1 MAMQYCATINFP
13 NAGSRSGT
21 AAKAYGTVYIAT
33 PTKFTSGNLNKRP
46 TYWGLSSQ
54 TATAG
59 SNFAV
64 AAGELPGPSQAS
76 SYTATLVASTNCKY
90 TATLKHNTNGGS
102 SISNRS
108 SSVQDGSTTSITFSL
123 GTSSYPAPTKTNL
136 DFYGWTYSSTST
148 TRQITPTGY
157 VTVSFT
163 PDSTDQSKTT
173 TIYAI
178 WGITQSFNA
187 NGGSFGSST
196 AWNSTTQYVQT
207 GSKTFTIPANG
218 PTRSGYLFLGWAK
231 SSSATTAE
239 INANNSAQTVN
250 LSTNTTWYAVWG
262 ATTQL
267 TQHFDANGGSF
278 GSSTAWADQTVTIQ
292 QGGSAT
298 FSIPGGGPTRSG
310 YVFIGWSANSW
321 TDTPYSPLEVAKLP
335 TTIVL
340 TQNKTWF
347 AVWWKTPLVLQFDA
361 NGGSFGT
368 STAWNNQSVSRTY
381 SGTSDIHKTVT
392 FTIPA
397 NGPTRGGY
405 VFKGWSV
412 SQTSDTPEYNRSSSA
427 QTFTSS
433 TDKTL
438 YAVWHKRPIYI
449 KIGDSIIE
457 AYPYIKINDEIH
469 ECYFYMNNMVD

>member
-1 MAMQYCATINFP
+1 MALQYYAIINFP
-13 NAGSRSGT
+13 NAGSKSGS
-21 AAKAYGTVYIAT
+21 AAKANGTVYIST
-33 PTKFTSGNLNKRP
+33 PTKFTSGNLNKKP
-46 TYWGLSSQ
+46 TRWGLSSS
-54 TATAG
+54 TVTAG
-59 SNFAV
+59 SNLAV
-64 AAGELPGPSQAS
+64 AASDMPGPDHSK
-76 SYTATLVASTNCKY
+76 SYTATLVTSENCKY
-90 TATLKHNTNGGS
+90 TATLKHNTNGGDP
-102 SISNRS
+102 ISNRS
-108 SSVQDGSTTSITFSL
+108 YSKQDGSTTTLYFDDIED
-123 GTSSYPAPTKTNL
+123 PNKTGL
-136 DFYGWTYSSTST
+136 TFYGWAYNSTTTTRSISPGGSTS
-148 TRQITPTGY
+148 I
-157 VTVSFT
+157 SFT
-163 PDSTDQSKTT
+163 PDSTDQSKTQN
-173 TIYAI
+173 IYAI
-178 WGITQSFNA
+178 WSITQSFNA

-207 GSKTFTIPANG
+207 GSKTFTIPGGG
-218 PTRSGYLFLGWAK
+218 PTKTDCLFLGWAK
-231 SSSATTAE
+231 SDSATTAE

-250 LSTNTTWYAVWG
+250 LSENTTWYAVWG
-262 ATTQL
+262 VTDKL
-267 TQHFDANGGSF
+267 TQHFDANGGTF
-278 GSSTAWADQTVTIQ
+278 GSSTAWADQTITVQ

-381 SGTSDIHKTVT
+381 NGTSDIHKTVT

-397 NGPTRGGY
+397 NGPTKDGY

-449 KIGDSIIE
+449 KIGDSIVE

-469 ECYFYMNNMVD
+469 ECYFYMNNMID